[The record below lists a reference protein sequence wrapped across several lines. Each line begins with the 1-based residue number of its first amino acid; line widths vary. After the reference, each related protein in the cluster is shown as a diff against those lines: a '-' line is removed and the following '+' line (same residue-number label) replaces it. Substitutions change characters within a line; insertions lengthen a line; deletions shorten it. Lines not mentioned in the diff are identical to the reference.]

1 MDLAA
6 AVAWARQT
14 LDGEIVETYLLTA
27 GNARLTA
34 QLTIAGP
41 PQRRV
46 ILRHES
52 GGGPLANS
60 VFSLEREA
68 AVCRALETSDLPT
81 PKVLAGQPEFSIIL
95 TEWLPGEGDLQAAAM
110 DDYLR
115 CLGRLHAI
123 DPTSLDLPGF
133 TSSISNEIDIWHG
146 IFMAKAPGRS
156 AVAEYALL
164 RLRERIPTEPRRT
177 VLCHGDAGTG
187 NYLREGQRVT
197 AMLDWEMAHL
207 GDPLDDLAWIT
218 VRAAQLGV
226 DLGDFGG
233 RIEREYGACS
243 PDLRDLDRI
252 RFWQAFGLL
261 RMLIICLSAAAQPR
275 SGRERLLQMTLIP
288 VIEFQLLEAIATIDG
303 RSVVDSL
310 AAAPLDA
317 AAFPGDLVHEAAADI
332 NDSLLPQLRGDGAHE
347 NWTKRIRNLLN
358 QIAMAAPPH
367 PRARR
372 TPSLDSL
379 AEQTAARLRWL
390 PASSNQAR
398 RKLAPLT
405 PAGRLEDAK

>member
-6 AVAWARQT
+6 AVAWARQA
-14 LDGEIVETYLLTA
+14 LDSEIVETCLLTA

-41 PQRRV
+41 PRKRV

-52 GGGPLANS
+52 GGGPLADS

-81 PKVLAGQPEFSIIL
+81 PKVLAGDPELSIIL
-95 TEWLPGEGDLQAAAM
+95 TEWLPGEGDSHAAAM

-123 DPTSLDLPGF
+123 DPTSLNLPGF
-133 TSSISNEIDIWHG
+133 TASIHNEIDTWRG
-146 IFMAKAPGRS
+146 IFMAKAPGSS

-164 RLRERIPTEPRRT
+164 RLRECVPTEPRHT

-218 VRAAQLGV
+218 VRAAQFGV
-226 DLGDFGG
+226 DLGDFGE
-233 RIEREYGACS
+233 RIEREYGAGGL
-243 PDLRDLDRI
+243 DLHDLERI

-275 SGRERLLQMTLIP
+275 LGKERLLQMTLIP
-288 VIEFQLLEAIATIDG
+288 VIEFQLLEAIATMDG
-303 RSVVDSL
+303 RSIVDSL
-310 AAAPLDA
+310 ANAPLDA

-332 NDSLLPQLRGDGAHE
+332 NDSLLPRLRGDNAVE

-358 QIAMAAPPH
+358 QIAMAAPPD
-367 PRARR
+367 RAHRI
-372 TPSLDSL
+372 PSLDSL

-390 PASSNQAR
+390 PAGTSQAR
-398 RKLAPLT
+398 RKLATLT
-405 PAGRLEDAK
+405 PAGRLENAK